1 MGIQAASSA
10 IAAANA
16 AAVDSSYS
24 AATTAFISGVAIE
37 GSSASAY
44 ASNTFGMLLDDAVDD
59 QDASGPAGDHV
70 VPESAVDGG
79 AGAPEGASGDPPESA
94 LPVGANREPKR
105 RRTS

>member
-1 MGIQAASSA
+1 MQAASSA

-16 AAVDSSYS
+16 AAVDT
-24 AATTAFISGVAIE
+24 AAAANT
-37 GSSASAY
+37 SASAS

-59 QDASGPAGDHV
+59 ENASGPVGDHV

>member
-10 IAAANA
+10 ITAANA

-24 AATTAFISGVAIE
+24 AATAFISGVAIE